1 MSPLDDL
8 IAGDARDD
16 GIDLFNQL
24 ATAVGWLRR
33 GAMPG
38 LKMWDAIE
46 QALRW
51 QLSIEPDWNE
61 PDPLRSVLFVTLMST
76 GDRSAESVIAFALR
90 GWLDATAA
98 TFNEGTPWRS

>member
-8 IAGDARDD
+8 TADQAGVD
-16 GIDLFNQL
+16 GLATFKEL

-38 LKMWDAIE
+38 LTMWDAVE

-51 QLSIEPDWNE
+51 QLRVEPDWNE
-61 PDPLRSVLFVTLMST
+61 PDPLRAVLLATLMA
-76 GDRSAESVIAFALR
+76 SADKPADSVIAGALR
-90 GWLDATAA
+90 GWLNATAA
-98 TFNEGTPWRS
+98 TFNESVPWQ